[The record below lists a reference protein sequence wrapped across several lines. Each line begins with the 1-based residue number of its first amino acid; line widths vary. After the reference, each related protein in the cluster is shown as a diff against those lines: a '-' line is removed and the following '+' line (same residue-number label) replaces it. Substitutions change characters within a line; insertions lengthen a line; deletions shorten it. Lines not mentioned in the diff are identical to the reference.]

1 MPGNTASHFGFRA
14 EGLGSGMTASI
25 SGIIGIAVFLLLL
38 ALRMP
43 IAYAMALVGF
53 AGFAYLTS
61 ASAALDMVAKELFGT
76 FSSYSLSVIAMFV
89 WMGFLAYYSGI
100 GTRLYIFAYK
110 LIGHWPGGLAIATQ
124 AACGIF
130 GAICGSNTATAAT
143 MGAIALPEMKKYQ
156 YDTSLAT
163 ASVAAGGVLGVLIPP
178 SVIFIVYGMA
188 TEQSVGKLFMA
199 GILPGILLMFL
210 YQLTIAILTWRKPVL
225 GPPGPRSNWPER
237 WKALQGALGQV
248 LLVFIISM
256 GGLFM
261 GWFTPTEAGAVGAFG
276 VLLAALLGKSLKWE
290 GFKKSL
296 YDTTRTT
303 AMIMLLI
310 AGAMIFGRFL
320 AISRVPFELAS
331 WTVALNLPAY
341 AVMAIILGIYLLLGC
356 FIDALA
362 MILLTIPIFY
372 PIVTATL
379 GYDPIW
385 FGVIVVLVVGM
396 GIITPPVG
404 MNVYIIKGIA
414 PEVPLE
420 IIFKGI
426 WPFLA
431 AIVVCLAI
439 LMLFPQIALFLPNL
453 LF

>member
-1 MPGNTASHFGFRA
+1 MSSLAI
-14 EGLGSGMTASI
+14 GLVGLL
-25 SGIIGIAVFLLLL
+25 VFL
-38 ALRMP
+38 ALIMIRMP

-53 AGFAYLTS
+53 AGFTYMTS
-61 ASAALDMVAKELFGT
+61 FSAALDMVAKELIST
-76 FSSYSLSVIAMFV
+76 FSSYSLSVIAMFA

-100 GTRLYIFAYK
+100 GTKLYIFAYK

-124 AACGIF
+124 AACAIF

-143 MGAIALPEMKKYQ
+143 MGAIALPEMKKYN
-156 YDTSLAT
+156 YDNSLAT

-188 TEQSVGKLFMA
+188 TEQSIGRLFIA
-199 GILPGILLMFL
+199 GILPGILLMAL
-210 YQLTIAILTWRKPVL
+210 YQITIALLTKRNPEL
-225 GPPGPRSNWPER
+225 GPPGPRSSWKER
-237 WKALQGALGQV
+237 LGALKSGLGEV
-248 LLVFIISM
+248 LLVFSLSM
-256 GGLFM
+256 GGLFV

-276 VLLAALLGKSLKWE
+276 VLAVALAGRSISWE

-310 AGAMIFGRFL
+310 AGSVIFGRFM
-320 AISRVPFELAS
+320 AVSRVPFELAS
-331 WTVALNLPAY
+331 WTSSLALPSFV
-341 AVMAIILGIYLLLGC
+341 VMGIILLIYLILGC

-372 PIVTATL
+372 PIAVNNL

-385 FGVIVVLVVGM
+385 FGVVIVLCVAM
-396 GIITPPVG
+396 GVITPPVG
-404 MNVYIIKGIA
+404 MNVYIIKGVA

-420 IIFKGI
+420 TIFKGI
-426 WPFLA
+426 WPFLG
-431 AIVVCLAI
+431 AIIICLAI
-439 LMLFPQIALFLPNL
+439 LLAFPGISTFLPNL
-453 LF
+453 MIK